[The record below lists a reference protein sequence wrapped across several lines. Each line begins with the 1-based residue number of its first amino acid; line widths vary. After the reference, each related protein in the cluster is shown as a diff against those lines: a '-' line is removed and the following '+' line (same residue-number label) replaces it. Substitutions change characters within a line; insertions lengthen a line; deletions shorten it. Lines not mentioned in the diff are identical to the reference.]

1 MTKKITKEG
10 LYIHIPFCQYIC
22 SYCSFCKVFY
32 SKNFVSRYLKSLEIE
47 LKKYDS
53 FSFKSIY
60 IGGGTPT
67 SLSLDE
73 LTNLFNIIKPY
84 QAKDSYITIE
94 SNPDITLEKIKLL
107 KELGVKR
114 VSLGVQTFNKKYLK
128 LIERESSYS
137 KIKELIAA
145 FNDQGINNINIDL
158 IYGFNGQTLDELI
171 DDLKLFTSLNVQHIS
186 TYCLEVSPSSKLYNQ
201 GYEALNEDDEAL
213 FYKTIVDYLA
223 KAGFHRYEISNF
235 APHGYESKHNLIY
248 WNNLEYGGVGLGA
261 SSYIDKIRYTN
272 TKSLTK
278 YLNNQ
283 FDDYK
288 EIVTEDIEKFYEVM
302 LSLRL
307 ERGLDLKKYQNKFHE
322 DFLIAKEDV
331 LKPLI
336 NNNELIIEDGYLR
349 LNKDNFFIIDFY
361 LRKLLF

>member
-1 MTKKITKEG
+1 M
-10 LYIHIPFCQYIC
+10 
-22 SYCSFCKVFY
+22 
-32 SKNFVSRYLKSLEIE
+32 
-47 LKKYDS
+47 
-53 FSFKSIY
+53 
-60 IGGGTPT
+60 
-67 SLSLDE
+67 
-73 LTNLFNIIKPY
+73 
-84 QAKDSYITIE
+84 
-94 SNPDITLEKIKLL
+94 
-107 KELGVKR
+107 
-114 VSLGVQTFNKKYLK
+114 
-128 LIERESSYS
+128 IERESSYS

-158 IYGFNGQTLDELI
+158 IYGFNGQTLNELI

-223 KAGFHRYEISNF
+223 KAGFYRYEISNF
-235 APHGYESKHNLIY
+235 ALHGYESKHNLIY

-307 ERGLDLKKYQNKFHE
+307 EHGLDLKKYQNKFHE
-322 DFLIAKEDV
+322 DFLIVKEDV
-331 LKPLI
+331 LKSLI